1 MTVPVV
7 FGPEKEDV
15 LKIAPKNSFI
25 FAEDFET
32 PKDLVDYLDYLDGN
46 DTAYLEYHK
55 WRNAAPEVEHKEYIH
70 HRQGKKWDALVPFL
84 RQNVYEKWS

>member
-32 PKDLVDYLDYLDGN
+32 PKALVDYLDYLDGN

-70 HRQGKKWDALVPFL
+70 HRQGKKMGRSSSVFTSECL
-84 RQNVYEKWS
+84 

>member
-15 LKIAPKNSFI
+15 EKIAPKNSFI

-32 PKDLVDYLDYLDGN
+32 PKDLVDFLDYLDGN
-46 DTAYLEYHK
+46 DTAYLQFHQ
-55 WRNAAPEVEHKEYIH
+55 WRNAAPEIEHKEYIH
-70 HRQGKKWDALVPFL
+70 HRQG
-84 RQNVYEKWS
+84 